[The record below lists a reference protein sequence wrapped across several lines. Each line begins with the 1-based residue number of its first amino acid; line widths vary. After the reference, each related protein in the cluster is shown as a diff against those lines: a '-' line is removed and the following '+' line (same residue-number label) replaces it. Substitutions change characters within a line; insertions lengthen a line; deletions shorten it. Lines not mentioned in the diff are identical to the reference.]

1 MKPVTVSILKKEL
14 KEHTQEELVEI
25 CLQLAKFKK
34 ENKELLT
41 YALFDSNDEDE
52 YVREI
57 KEEIDL
63 EFSKLNLDSLYY
75 IKKSIRKILRILKK
89 YIRYSKKKETEADI
103 LIYFCKKMTEL
114 KPSHKRSVQMINIYE
129 RQLTMAK
136 KAISSLHE
144 DLQYDFNLELE
155 KLEKSKLFTP

>member
-14 KEHTQEELVEI
+14 KQHSQQELLEV

-41 YALFDSNDEDE
+41 YILFDSIDEDE
-52 YVREI
+52 YIRAI

-63 EFSKLNLDSLYY
+63 EFSELNHSNLYFV
-75 IKKSIRKILRILKK
+75 KKGVRKILRSIKK
-89 YIRYSKKKETEADI
+89 YIRYSKKKVTEAEI
-103 LIYFCKKMTEL
+103 LLYFCAKLRHL
-114 KPSHKRSVQMINIYE
+114 KPAHKQSQQMINIYE

-144 DLQYDFNLELE
+144 DLQYDFTMELENLEKKE
-155 KLEKSKLFTP
+155 TARN